1 MCDSLSGETASES
14 RLNPKLTRLT
24 ELPGSYRTQPSATP
38 LSCSVCPGQV
48 AQASVSLWR
57 GGFLSNGCFYQITW
71 GLWET
76 VIKIWLV
83 PDM

>member
-48 AQASVSLWR
+48 A
-57 GGFLSNGCFYQITW
+57 
-71 GLWET
+71 
-76 VIKIWLV
+76 
-83 PDM
+83 